1 MTYKINSNTI
11 AMNKTFLLMALA
23 LLPLA
28 GLRAQASV
36 ARDVPPTFRYD
47 RVLMPAA
54 TVTRAVLPVSAEQ
67 LRQEDMEHVKDGH
80 PLRVAVPVAV
90 DVRLDG
96 QPGDWLTLP
105 GGERVWQRAIEADGA
120 GGLLLTF
127 DTLALPEGGVLYAY
141 TSDRAVLHRVTCAD
155 NPNGGPYALPR
166 IMADEVILEYVQP
179 AGAGNSQ
186 PHICL
191 TDVGYVYRNTRAMGD
206 DLSCYINITCEEGDA
221 WRQQGRGVVTFETYL
236 KYGPDGTGWY
246 ICSGSLVNNVRQD
259 ATPYVLTAHHCF
271 EGIEL
276 PAYGLIRFY
285 FFREVYSDDCF
296 IQWYSSSSQ
305 KELVG
310 AELVADVPM
319 YGGSDG
325 TLLRLKE
332 DIPANWNVYYNGWDA
347 RGIAANSG
355 VCIHH
360 PNGMVKKISTYKQT
374 LQSSRWQDE
383 EGVGARNASWDVV
396 WAQTA
401 NGWSVTY
408 GGSSGSPLFNQDGLI
423 VGTLSGGYSFCDTP
437 YGRDTF
443 GKFSYHWNQYHD
455 SLQHFSR
462 YLDPDNTGTL
472 VLEGYAP
479 QPQSSVDAA
488 QAPATSE
495 VFVADEGVVIRRA
508 ADASA
513 AVSVYDL
520 TGRPVWS
527 GTMEGREL
535 LLPRSLFAP
544 GVHGVKV
551 DGDTHKV
558 VVRP

>member
-1 MTYKINSNTI
+1 
-11 AMNKTFLLMALA
+11 MNKTFLLMALA

-67 LRQEDMEHVKDGH
+67 LRQEDMERVKDGH

-96 QPGDWLTLP
+96 QPGDWLALP
-105 GGERVWQRAIEADGA
+105 DGERVWQRAIEADGA

-141 TSDRAVLHRVTCAD
+141 TSDRAVLHRVTRAD
-155 NPNGGPYALPR
+155 NPDGGPYALPR

-179 AGAGNSQ
+179 AEGAAVGQ
-186 PHICL
+186 PRIAL
-191 TDVGYVYRNTRAMGD
+191 PAVGYLYRTRQQLQD
-206 DLSCYINITCEEGDA
+206 DLSCFINITCEEGDD
-221 WRQQGRGVVTFETYL
+221 WRLQAKGVVSFDIELYAQDER
-236 KYGPDGTGWY
+236 GQWGWGTY
-246 ICSGSLVNNVRQD
+246 ICSGSLINNVRQD
-259 ATPYVLTAHHCF
+259 GTPYLLTAHHCIDGYSERTF
-271 EGIEL
+271 RTL
-276 PAYGLIRFY
+276 RTY
-285 FFREVYSDDCF
+285 FFLDPPPDGTDCTEELYTNDF
-296 IQWYSSSSQ
+296 YQT
-305 KELVG
+305 LVG
-310 AELVADVPM
+310 TELVADVPM

-325 TLLRLKE
+325 ALLRLTD
-332 DIPANWNVYYNGWDA
+332 DIPADWDVYYNGWDA
-347 RGIAANSG
+347 RGEAATSG

-360 PNGMVKKISTYKQT
+360 PDGMVKKISTYR
-374 LQSSRWQDE
+374 SRLASARWSDE
-383 EGVGARNASWDVV
+383 GGGGAVNASWGLT
-396 WAQTA
+396 WSPTR
-401 NGWSVTY
+401 NGYSVTA
-408 GGSSGSPLFNQDGLI
+408 GGSSGSPLFSQDGLI
-423 VGTLSGGYSFCDTP
+423 VGTLSGGESYCDYP
-437 YGRDTF
+437 YYPDIF
-443 GKFSYHWNQYHD
+443 GKFSYHWDQYPD

-472 VLEGYAP
+472 VLGGYAP
-479 QPQSSVDAA
+479 QPQSSVDAP

-508 ADASA
+508 ADAPA

>member
-1 MTYKINSNTI
+1 
-11 AMNKTFLLMALA
+11 MNKTFLLMALA
-23 LLPLA
+23 LLPPLGA
-28 GLRAQASV
+28 WAQASV

-47 RVLMPAA
+47 QVLYPTAA
-54 TVTRAVLPVSAEQ
+54 VTRAEPPASAEQ
-67 LRQEDMEHVKDGH
+67 LRREDLERIKDGH
-80 PLRVAVPVAV
+80 PLRVAVPAPV
-90 DVRLDG
+90 DVRLDARAA
-96 QPGDWLTLP
+96 DWLALP
-105 GGERVWQRAIEADGA
+105 DGHRVWQHAVQAHGA
-120 GGLLLTF
+120 SSLLLTF
-127 DTLALPEGGVLYAY
+127 DTLALPPGGILYAY
-141 TSDRAVLHRVTCAD
+141 TPDRRVLHRVTPAD
-155 NPNGGPYALPR
+155 NPDGGPYALPR
-166 IMADEVILEYVQP
+166 IPSDEVILEYARP
-179 AGAGNSQ
+179 AASDNALPRISL
-186 PHICL
+186 PE
-191 TDVGYVYRNTRAMGD
+191 VGYVYRDTKALND

-221 WRQQGRGVVTFETYL
+221 WRQQAKGVMTFETYL
-236 KYGPDGTGWY
+236 KYASGGTGWY
-246 ICSGSLVNNVRQD
+246 ICSGSLINNVRQD

-276 PAYGLIRFY
+276 SAYGLIHFY
-285 FFREVYSDDCF
+285 FFREIGGSNCF
-296 IQWYSSSSQ
+296 SQ
-305 KELVG
+305 YQSVSGEKELIG
-310 AELVADVPM
+310 AELVADIPI

-332 DIPANWNVYYNGWDA
+332 DIPADWDVYYNGWDA

-360 PNGMVKKISTYKQT
+360 PNGMVKKISTYTQT
-374 LQSSRWQDE
+374 LRSTRWQDE
-383 EGVGARNASWDVV
+383 EGIGARNAAWELSW
-396 WAQTA
+396 APTA
-401 NGWSVTY
+401 NGRSVTY
-408 GGSSGSPLFNQDGLI
+408 GGSSGSPLFSQDGLI
-423 VGTLSGGYSFCDTP
+423 VGTLSGGESYCDYP
-437 YGRDTF
+437 YYPDIF
-443 GKFSYHWNQYHD
+443 GKFSYHWDQYPD

-462 YLDPDNTGTL
+462 YLDPDGTGTL

-479 QPQSSVDAA
+479 QQSTSVDAP

-495 VFVADEGVVIRRA
+495 VFAADEGVVIRRA
-508 ADASA
+508 ADAPA

>member
-1 MTYKINSNTI
+1 
-11 AMNKTFLLMALA
+11 MNKTFLLMALA
-23 LLPLA
+23 LLPLV

-67 LRQEDMEHVKDGH
+67 LRQEDMERVKDGH

-105 GGERVWQRAIEADGA
+105 DGERVWQRAIEADGA

-127 DTLALPEGGVLYAY
+127 DTLVLPEGGVLYAY
-141 TSDRAVLHRVTCAD
+141 TADRAVLHCVTRAD
-155 NPNGGPYALPR
+155 NPDGGPYALPR

-179 AGAGNSQ
+179 AGGVAGGQ
-186 PHICL
+186 PRITL
-191 TDVGYVYRNTRAMGD
+191 PTVGHLYRTRQQLQD
-206 DLSCYINITCEEGDA
+206 DLSCFINITCEEGDD
-221 WRQQGRGVVTFETYL
+221 WRQQAKGVVSLDIQFGFGE
-236 KYGPDGTGWY
+236 WY
-246 ICSGSLVNNVRQD
+246 ICSGSLINNVRQD
-259 ATPYVLTAHHCF
+259 GTPYLLTAHHCIDGYTSLTF
-271 EGIEL
+271 RTL
-276 PAYGLIRFY
+276 RTY
-285 FFREVYSDDCF
+285 FFLDPLPDGTDCTE
-296 IQWYSSSSQ
+296 
-305 KELVG
+305 ELYTNNFYQTLSG

-325 TLLRLKE
+325 TLLRLTD
-332 DIPANWNVYYNGWDA
+332 DIPADWDVYYNGWDA
-347 RGIAANSG
+347 RGEAATSG

-360 PNGMVKKISTYKQT
+360 PDGMVKKISTYR
-374 LQSSRWQDE
+374 SRLASARWSDE
-383 EGVGARNASWDVV
+383 GGSGAVNASWGLT
-396 WAQTA
+396 WSPTR
-401 NGWSVTY
+401 NGYSVTA
-408 GGSSGSPLFNQDGLI
+408 GGSSGSPLFSQDGLI
-423 VGTLSGGYSFCDTP
+423 VGTLSGGESYCDYP
-437 YGRDTF
+437 YYPDIF
-443 GKFSYHWNQYHD
+443 GKFSYHWDQYLD

-462 YLDPDNTGTL
+462 YLDPDGTGTL

-479 QPQSSVDAA
+479 QQSTSVDAP

-508 ADASA
+508 ADAPA

>member
-1 MTYKINSNTI
+1 
-11 AMNKTFLLMALA
+11 MNKTFLLMALA

-28 GLRAQASV
+28 GSRAQSSA

-67 LRQEDMEHVKDGH
+67 LRQEDMERVKDGH

-105 GGERVWQRAIEADGA
+105 DGERVWQRAIEADGA

-141 TSDRAVLHRVTCAD
+141 TSDRAVLHRVTRAD

-179 AGAGNSQ
+179 AEGVAGEQ
-186 PHICL
+186 PRIAL
-191 TDVGYVYRNTRAMGD
+191 PAVGYLYRTRQQLQE
-206 DLSCYINITCEEGDA
+206 DLSCFINVTCEEGDN
-221 WRQQGRGVVTFETYL
+221 WRQQAKGVVSLDIQFGLGE
-236 KYGPDGTGWY
+236 WY
-246 ICSGSLVNNVRQD
+246 ICSGSLINNVRQD
-259 ATPYVLTAHHCF
+259 GTPYLLTAHHCIDGYTSLTF
-271 EGIEL
+271 RTL
-276 PAYGLIRFY
+276 RTY
-285 FFREVYSDDCF
+285 FFLDPLPDGTDCTEELYTNDF
-296 IQWYSSSSQ
+296 YQT
-305 KELVG
+305 LVG
-310 AELVADVPM
+310 TELVADVPM

-325 TLLRLKE
+325 ALLRLTH
-332 DIPANWNVYYNGWDA
+332 DIPADWDIYYNGWDA
-347 RGIAANSG
+347 RGEAATSG

-360 PNGMVKKISTYKQT
+360 PNGMVKKISTYR
-374 LQSSRWQDE
+374 SRLASTRWSDD
-383 EGVGARNASWDVV
+383 GGSGAVNASWGLT
-396 WAQTA
+396 WSPTR
-401 NGWSVTY
+401 NGYSVTA
-408 GGSSGSPLFNQDGLI
+408 GGSSGSPLFSQDGLI
-423 VGTLSGGYSFCDTP
+423 VGTLSGGESYCDYP
-437 YGRDTF
+437 FYPDIY
-443 GKFSYHWNQYHD
+443 GKFSYHWDQYPD
-455 SLQHFSR
+455 TLQHFSR

-472 VLEGYAP
+472 VLGGYAP
-479 QPQSSVDAA
+479 QPQSSVDAP

-508 ADASA
+508 ADAPA

-544 GVHGVKV
+544 SVHGVKV